1 MHAVLV
7 CLLALAST
15 GVARAQPG
23 GTDINDPGF
32 VGSRVILLLE
42 NQDTLSGTVIEVR
55 GNDIIL
61 QHPVLEQVAIPTTRV
76 LEIRR
81 PQAPQRP
88 RAETPLPVAPP
99 VPVEPPS
106 APNENIPE
114 VVTEAPARVERIPD
128 PQPEQRSD
136 ARWSSLLRFGVNG
149 SEGNSERLN
158 AQLEFDT
165 TRQSSRGTFNL
176 NANYILNTT
185 DGERTRN
192 RLFLNARNEWRAQKG
207 RLDAFLQGGAEFDEF
222 RDFDVRASTG
232 GGISYRWIDND
243 KTRLNTRLGA
253 GASREFGGPNEDVIP
268 EAILALVVR
277 HKIDERQSVFG
288 SAELFPDLN
297 DLGEFRSVLEGRYDI
312 KITEDL
318 TLNFRLQHRFDS
330 DTQRAENADLD
341 YSITLTYGF

>member
-1 MHAVLV
+1 MP
-7 CLLALAST
+7 
-15 GVARAQPG
+15 ARAQPG

-42 NQDTLSGTVIEVR
+42 NQDTLTGTVTDVR
-55 GNDIIL
+55 GNEIIL
-61 QHPVLEQVAIPTTRV
+61 QHPVLQQIAIPTTRV

-88 RAETPLPVAPP
+88 RP
-99 VPVEPPS
+99 EPPPPAEVS
-106 APNENIPE
+106 PTDPPSIPDPNVPQ
-114 VVTEAPARVERIPD
+114 VVTGPPERVERIPD
-128 PQPEQRSD
+128 PEPQQQSD
-136 ARWSSLLRFGVNG
+136 ARWSSLLRFGING
-149 SEGNSERLN
+149 SEGNTERLN

-192 RLFLNARNEWRAQKG
+192 RLFLNARNEWKAQKG

-243 KTRLNTRLGA
+243 TTRLNTRLGA
-253 GASREFGGPNEDVIP
+253 GASREFGGPNEDVVP

-288 SAELFPDLN
+288 SAELFPDLAE
-297 DLGEFRSVLEGRYDI
+297 LGEFRSVLEGRYDI

-318 TLNFRLQHRFDS
+318 TLNFRVQQRFDS
-330 DTQRAENADLD
+330 DSQRAENADLD